1 MENVS
6 VIQDF
11 YNAFKLK
18 DFKTMQE
25 CYHND
30 ATFSDP
36 VFLTL
41 SAREVRAMWEMLLKS
56 SSDLK
61 IDYKNI
67 KGSGERVSCDW
78 EALYT
83 FSLTGKK
90 VFNVIHADFVM
101 KDGKI
106 FSHND
111 HFDLWRWTRMAF
123 GLSGILLGWSPFMQ
137 KKIRAKARA
146 RLDSFIKKAASA

>member
-25 CYHND
+25 CYHEN
-30 ATFSDP
+30 ATFRDP

-41 SAREVRAMWEMLLKS
+41 SSKEVKAMWEMLLKS
-56 SSDLK
+56 SADLK

-67 KGSGERVSCDW
+67 RGSGENVSCDW
-78 EALYT
+78 EAWYT
-83 FSLTGKK
+83 FTLTGKK
-90 VFNVIHADFVM
+90 VYNIIHADFVM

-106 FSHND
+106 LAHAD
-111 HFDLWRWTRMAF
+111 HFDLWRWSRMAF
-123 GLSGILLGWSPFMQ
+123 GLSGILLGWSQFMQ
-137 KKIRAKARA
+137 NKIRTRARA
-146 RLDSFIKKAASA
+146 RLDSFMKKHLG